1 MAEQDKRNSCS
12 GALTEPNLGNGTSL
26 ASVMHTGLGLES
38 PFMREIFLKR
48 QVIVGTRFQGGSD
61 QLVENLKK
69 GSRITFL
76 REPENEYDPNA
87 VMALDEQGRKLG
99 YIPRRENELMG
110 ALMAAGKY
118 FYGIITDPPETD
130 DYYGRKTPLSIWMDL
145 YMREFPGPDDLYE
158 IPLQG
163 YRGSYI
169 VADFSFAPVEGTL
182 RIIGFYAIKVIRGE
196 ERETLHKTLL
206 NQEREPINI
215 DQDEYEGMIK
225 TFTLFA
231 GNLPLVTFDIIGRK
245 QECLEETCDMVLGKP
260 FSNRMIDTLQM
271 AENHLPEVN
280 SDDLIDYADHL
291 GISVHCDDPDEER
304 CRIIWQLYS
313 RMERSELENRKTMDR
328 ENTGQVIP
336 FGLDGNSDILFSD
349 LGLTERTRNI
359 LYKNNIDTVR
369 EIASLTKREV
379 LSLEDMDQTAFKEIE
394 HVLKNLKAGFRPDGK
409 DAFLYGYPEKIKDLY
424 RNKSDC
430 WHYLF
435 FMELIKVKY
444 QWLKPL
450 RNRHLVPRKSDI
462 AEPVIGDVNALK
474 DLVFRNVDIFTGIAN
489 EIEEVINDRL
499 EIAFTEPDEPG
510 TAQELV
516 EVTDHLMG
524 IYKRLIHWTEEFPR
538 VNVIPEYSKAII
550 SFAEVGESICTFF
563 DELYESCVRSAES
576 INDYLDGFITAEEV
590 KTSLNLKIKLPDDPL
605 KEIRIIFENELRR
618 KEETMDV

>member
-1 MAEQDKRNSCS
+1 MAEQDRRDSS
-12 GALTEPNLGNGTSL
+12 FVALTKPDLGSGTSL

-76 REPENEYDPNA
+76 REPDNEFDPNA

-99 YIPRRENELMG
+99 YIPRRENEMIG

-158 IPLQG
+158 IPIQG
-163 YRGSYI
+163 YRGSYV

-182 RIIGFYAIKVIRGE
+182 WITGFYAIKVIRGE
-196 ERETLHKTLL
+196 ERGVLYKTLL
-206 NQEREPINI
+206 DQETETINT
-215 DQDEYEGMIK
+215 DRDEYEGMIQA
-225 TFTLFA
+225 FTLFA
-231 GNLPLVTFDIIGRK
+231 GNLPLVTFDILGRK
-245 QECLEETCDMVLGKP
+245 QECLEETCDMALGKP
-260 FSNRMIDTLQM
+260 FSNRVIDTLQM
-271 AENHLPEVN
+271 AENHLPEVD
-280 SDDLIDYADHL
+280 SDDLMDYADRL
-291 GISVHCDDPDEER
+291 GITVHCDDLYEKR

-328 ENTGQVIP
+328 DHPGQVIP

-349 LGLTERTRNI
+349 LGLTEGTRNV

-369 EIASLTKREV
+369 EIISLTKNDVR
-379 LSLEDMDQTAFKEIE
+379 SLEDMDQSAFREIE
-394 HVLKNLKAGFRPDGK
+394 HVLKNLKAGFRPDGA
-409 DAFLYGYPEKIKDLY
+409 DGFLYGYPEKIKNLY
-424 RNKSDC
+424 RNQSDC

-435 FMELIKVKY
+435 FMELIKVRY

-450 RNRHLVPRKSDI
+450 RNRHLVPGGSDI

-474 DLVFRNVDIFTGIAN
+474 DLVFRNVDIFTGIAD
-489 EIEEVINDRL
+489 EIDEVINGRL
-499 EIAFTEPDEPG
+499 EVAFAEPDEPG
-510 TAQELV
+510 TAQILL

-524 IYKRLIHWTEEFPR
+524 IYKKLIHWTEEFPR
-538 VNVIPEYSKAII
+538 VHVIPEYRRAII
-550 SFAEVGESICTFF
+550 SFAGIGESICGFF
-563 DELYESCVRSAES
+563 DELYESCVQSAES
-576 INDYLDGFITAEEV
+576 IYDYLDGFISAEEV
-590 KTSLNLKIKLPDDPL
+590 KTSLNLKINIPDDPL

-618 KEETMDV
+618 KGKT